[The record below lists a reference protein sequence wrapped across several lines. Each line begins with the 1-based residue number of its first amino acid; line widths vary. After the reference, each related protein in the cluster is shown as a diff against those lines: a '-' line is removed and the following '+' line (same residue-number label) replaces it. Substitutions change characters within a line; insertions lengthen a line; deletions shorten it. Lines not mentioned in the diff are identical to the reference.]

1 MKLDTLNEPKVR
13 QLGEGIVAI
22 LFIAITEPRGPHLP
36 LQGDRRI
43 AEGIA
48 EQLESTRGDGPV
60 MQ

>member
-1 MKLDTLNEPKVR
+1 MKLDTLNEPEAR
-13 QLGEGIVAI
+13 QVGEGIAAM
-22 LFIAITEPRGPHLP
+22 LFIAITEQHGPHLP

-43 AEGIA
+43 TEGIA